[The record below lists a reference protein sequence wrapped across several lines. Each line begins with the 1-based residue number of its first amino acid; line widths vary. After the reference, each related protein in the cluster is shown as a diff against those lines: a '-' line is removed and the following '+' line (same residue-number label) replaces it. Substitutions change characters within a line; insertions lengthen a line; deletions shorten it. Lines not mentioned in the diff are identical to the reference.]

1 VATTDKERKLHPLC
15 LGVSNSERQEDF
27 QILFNDLKES
37 VFSIYSHS
45 LQPSALVC
53 HAAKSI
59 QNAFTEVFV
68 TAPIVRMC
76 WAHAKRNMQTRVEQ
90 TSDKKIQKCILEDI
104 DALQSATS
112 PEPFNAASQLF
123 IKKWK
128 KQTSFIEYF
137 KIVY

>member
-1 VATTDKERKLHPLC
+1 VFVISYNIFGGELPIFRFVLSTKHLLKLAACSAKIIHADATYKLICQGFPGLIVATTDKERKFHPLC
-15 LGVSNSERQEDF
+15 LGVSNSERQDF
-27 QILFNDLKES
+27 QVLFNGLKES

-76 WAHAKRNMQTRVEQ
+76 WAHAKRNM
-90 TSDKKIQKCILEDI
+90 
-104 DALQSATS
+104 
-112 PEPFNAASQLF
+112 
-123 IKKWK
+123 
-128 KQTSFIEYF
+128 
-137 KIVY
+137 